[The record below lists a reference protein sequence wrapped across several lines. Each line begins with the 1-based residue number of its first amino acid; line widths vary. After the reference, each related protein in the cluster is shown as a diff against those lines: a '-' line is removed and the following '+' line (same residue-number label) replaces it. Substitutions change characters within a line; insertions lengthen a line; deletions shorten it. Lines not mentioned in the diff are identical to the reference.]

1 MARIATRAPI
11 RTAPESVKAGA
22 TRLDAWMAEEVRIF
36 GSYIKRQTIALWILG
51 APALLPIIFTIPAIA
66 TRNGK
71 ALDATE
77 ADVLGSG
84 AAILLFCTLLVSPLM
99 TVTRQRWFFPLR
111 RWYGLVMAATAFT
124 DAGAAAVTTSFAGG
138 VLGRLTGHSFV
149 LVGFTMVL
157 ILAVLFV
164 TGNHAAQRKLGRYWR
179 PLHRLTYVVW
189 GLLVLHL
196 VLLQGLGIQS
206 GTNGPDNN
214 NVDGLPLFHQRLY
227 QVLACSLF
235 PFVFRLPP
243 VKRWVAEKQEEGR
256 GVVVF
261 WAVVPMML
269 LFLLAFTFIVNE
281 EFFKGMKLVTLN
293 TNGGG

>member
-11 RTAPESVKAGA
+11 RAAPESAKAGA
-22 TRLDAWMAEEVRIF
+22 TRVDAWMAEEVRIF
-36 GSYIKRQTIALWILG
+36 GRYIKRQTIALWILG
-51 APALLPIIFTIPAIA
+51 APAFLPIIFTIPAIA

-111 RWYGLVMAATAFT
+111 RWYGLLMAATAFT
-124 DAGAAAVTTSFAGG
+124 DASAAAVTTSFAGG

-164 TGNHAAQRKLGRYWR
+164 TGNHPAQRKLGRYWR

-189 GLLVLHL
+189 GLLILHL
-196 VLLQGLGIQS
+196 TLLQGLGIQS

-227 QVLACSLF
+227 QILACSLF
-235 PFVFRLPP
+235 PFMFRLPP
-243 VKRWVAEKQEEGR
+243 VKRWVAEKQQEGR

-269 LFLLAFTFIVNE
+269 LFLLAFAFIVNE
-281 EFFKGMKLVTLN
+281 EIFKGIDSFTEHPSPE
-293 TNGGG
+293 